1 VPDPGRCAPGYRP
14 PPPPGRDIQLA
25 ALRAAFPG
33 WTFAVTGG
41 PGPTRLT
48 ARRVHGTASITA
60 TAASAREL
68 RRVLLAARA

>member
-1 VPDPGRCAPGYRP
+1 MTRYRP
-14 PPPPGRDIQLA
+14 PSPLSTSVQLA

-33 WTFAVTGG
+33 WTFTATNG
-41 PGPTRLT
+41 PGPASII

-68 RRVLLAARA
+68 RRILLLTVHA